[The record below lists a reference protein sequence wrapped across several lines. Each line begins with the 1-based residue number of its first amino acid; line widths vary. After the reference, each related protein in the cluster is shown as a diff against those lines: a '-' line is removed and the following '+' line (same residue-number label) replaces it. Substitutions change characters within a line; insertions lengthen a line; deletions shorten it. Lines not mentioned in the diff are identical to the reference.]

1 MRGGA
6 VNSSSKV
13 KAPARTP
20 RSTKTRRSTKADGHD
35 VDYQALARFRYELR
49 KFLAFS
55 EAAAHRQKLTPQ
67 QHQALLTIKGFSQD
81 KPVSVGDLARLLLIR
96 HHTAVELIDRMTRLN
111 LIARVTDPADGRRIL
126 IRLTAEGE
134 RRLSKLSK
142 IHFDELSAVSGVL
155 TKMLKRFRQP
165 TRR

>member
-1 MRGGA
+1 M
-6 VNSSSKV
+6 NSPSKL
-13 KAPARTP
+13 KAPAGKPPMAKRP
-20 RSTKTRRSTKADGHD
+20 AKSHAKTGDHH
-35 VDYQALARFRYELR
+35 VDYQALALFRYELR

-67 QHQALLTIKGFSQD
+67 QHQALLTIKGFALD
-81 KPVSVGDLARLLLIR
+81 RPVSVGDLATLLLIR
-96 HHTAVELIDRMTRLN
+96 HHTAVELIDRMTKLD
-111 LIARVTDPADGRRIL
+111 LIARVADPDDGRRIL

-165 TRR
+165 TRQ

>member
-1 MRGGA
+1 M
-6 VNSSSKV
+6 NSPGKV
-13 KAPARTP
+13 KAPAKTP
-20 RSTKTRRSTKADGHD
+20 RATKARRSAKADSHD
-35 VDYQALARFRYELR
+35 VDYRALALFRYELR

-81 KPVSVGDLARLLLIR
+81 KPVSVGDLAALLLIR
-96 HHTAVELIDRMTRLN
+96 HHTAVELVDRMTRLR
-111 LIARVTDPADGRRIL
+111 LVARVVDPGDGRRML
-126 IRLTAEGE
+126 IQLTAEGE

-155 TKMLKRFRQP
+155 TRMLKHFRQP

>member
-1 MRGGA
+1 M
-6 VNSSSKV
+6 NSPSKL
-13 KAPARTP
+13 KAPAGKRSPAKRPAKNP
-20 RSTKTRRSTKADGHD
+20 RKTGDHP
-35 VDYQALARFRYELR
+35 VDYQALALFRYELR

-67 QHQALLTIKGFSQD
+67 QHQALLTIKGFSHD
-81 KPVSVGDLARLLLIR
+81 RPVSVGDLATLLLIR
-96 HHTAVELIDRMTRLN
+96 HHTAVELIDRMTKLN
-111 LIARVTDPADGRRIL
+111 LIARAADPDDGRRIL

-142 IHFDELSAVSGVL
+142 IHFDELSAVSGAL